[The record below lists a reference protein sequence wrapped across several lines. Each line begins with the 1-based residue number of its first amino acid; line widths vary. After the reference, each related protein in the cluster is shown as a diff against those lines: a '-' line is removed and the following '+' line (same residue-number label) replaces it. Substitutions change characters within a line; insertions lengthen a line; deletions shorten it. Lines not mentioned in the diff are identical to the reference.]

1 MGLFGRAS
9 GRAADLSEARD
20 RSLSMKPLRNP
31 LVRTE
36 VVEREGEGRGGA
48 TFLLVPVERTKR
60 GRLVAWLLRRLSR
73 RPLPEAKRIEL
84 DEIGAFVWGLCD
96 GTRTTRRLIRELARE
111 YHLNRRDAEA
121 SLVEFLRMLGRR
133 NLVGFQAGPPGA
145 ARPEPPA
152 GGPPESAGSAG
163 GP

>member
-1 MGLFGRAS
+1 MALFGRTS
-9 GRAADLSEARD
+9 GGAANLSEARD
-20 RSLSMKPLRNP
+20 RSLSMRPLRNP
-31 LVRTE
+31 LVRSE

-73 RPLPEAKRIEL
+73 RPVPEAKRIEL

-96 GTRTTRRLIRELARE
+96 GTRTTRQIIRGLARE

-133 NLVGFQAGPPGA
+133 NLVGFQAAPPGEA
-145 ARPEPPA
+145 GPEPPGSP
-152 GGPPESAGSAG
+152 GGP
-163 GP
+163 